1 MRAVVDLAQPAR
13 VDVAVHLRRRE
24 RAVTEQLDLAA
35 SHCRTAA
42 SHLRAREVPRGA
54 AHAWAAHG
62 HVRTADGLL
71 EEQARM
77 HARKS
82 NP

>member
-1 MRAVVDLAQPAR
+1 LGAYDDLETAAR
-13 VDVAVHLRRRE
+13 LFEDAAGE
-24 RAVTEQLDLAA
+24 LDLAA
-35 SHCRTAA
+35 KHCRTAA
-42 SHLRAREVPRGA
+42 SHLRAHEVPRGA

>member
-1 MRAVVDLAQPAR
+1 MGANDDLEAGAR
-13 VDVAVHLRRRE
+13 LFDGAAEEL
-24 RAVTEQLDLAA
+24 EQAA

-62 HVRTADGLL
+62 HVRAADALL

>member
-1 MRAVVDLAQPAR
+1 LAANDDLEAAAR
-13 VDVAVHLRRRE
+13 LFDGAAEELE
-24 RAVTEQLDLAA
+24 LAA

-62 HVRTADGLL
+62 HTCAAEALL
-71 EEQARM
+71 DEQARM